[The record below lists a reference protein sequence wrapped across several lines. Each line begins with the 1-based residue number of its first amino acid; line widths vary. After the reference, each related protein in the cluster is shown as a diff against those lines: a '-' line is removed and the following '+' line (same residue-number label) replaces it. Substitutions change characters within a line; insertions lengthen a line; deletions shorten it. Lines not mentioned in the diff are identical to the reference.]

1 MRRHGLAGPATDV
14 RRIGRCRRAPRVARD
29 GSRGT
34 RNPDSF
40 QLTPLPRVR
49 CALCLS
55 AHAIC
60 DCGNGAGARISLVWG
75 SRATLVLQK
84 MAAPK
89 DKDVDQP
96 EATGVQPAGRVE
108 FDSRGN
114 SVWRWAKDV
123 IDSTSILLK
132 RLENKDLAIE
142 PTQKVPVIG
151 GNRLDGA
158 ARTPS
163 RNDPSKV
170 DKRSSRRAE
179 LGLAEQGGGRDSGG
193 GFNPYDRRR

>member
-1 MRRHGLAGPATDV
+1 M
-14 RRIGRCRRAPRVARD
+14 AR
-29 GSRGT
+29 
-34 RNPDSF
+34 
-40 QLTPLPRVR
+40 LE
-49 CALCLS
+49 
-55 AHAIC
+55 
-60 DCGNGAGARISLVWG
+60 
-75 SRATLVLQK
+75 TLVLQN
-84 MAAPK
+84 MAAPQN
-89 DKDVDQP
+89 KDVDQP

-151 GNRLDGA
+151 GKG
-158 ARTPS
+158 
-163 RNDPSKV
+163 

-179 LGLAEQGGGRDSGG
+179 LGLAEPDGRDSGG
-193 GFNPYDRRR
+193 GFDPYNRRR

>member
-1 MRRHGLAGPATDV
+1 
-14 RRIGRCRRAPRVARD
+14 
-29 GSRGT
+29 
-34 RNPDSF
+34 
-40 QLTPLPRVR
+40 
-49 CALCLS
+49 
-55 AHAIC
+55 
-60 DCGNGAGARISLVWG
+60 
-75 SRATLVLQK
+75 
-84 MAAPK
+84 
-89 DKDVDQP
+89 
-96 EATGVQPAGRVE
+96 
-108 FDSRGN
+108 
-114 SVWRWAKDV
+114 
-123 IDSTSILLK
+123 LK